1 MSSNETQV
9 ITAAL
14 DEVVKTFEE
23 VTTLSDRTQPYEPNP
38 GSMQRSSDQYVKPI
52 QQNANVVEGKDI
64 SGETPDGML
73 ELSMIGSMGDY
84 SNIWRTIASHDMR
97 DERTLRHSMKAGAMA
112 LAGDM
117 EYKGLAKAATHGA
130 FCKQFS
136 QPAGEGLTNTSVWQA
151 LAESETRM
159 FDSEMCVDAGVTA
172 FLNGTTY
179 TAGGQ
184 KLVDRAANR
193 SNRIADDAYLNGQ
206 IQNQI
211 AGVSEVF
218 RHNKLLRL
226 TAAAATGVTVTGT
239 QTFKPEATF
248 DLPGGSSGNVDHR
261 FASLT
266 VSDTTDIKVGD
277 KFTFPGVKAVALGT
291 TKQVQDYDQTFT
303 VAQVVDGTTLQISP
317 KPISL
322 ADATL
327 TPLERSYANIETD
340 ISAGASLNFLNTTDT
355 QTNIIM
361 ANDSLVLA
369 SQPITVNSDI
379 FQGLDAE
386 PFEAGP
392 IKGMLGFES
401 NLGTLTGKYRMA
413 IWYDWQVEKPES
425 CGTILFNQS

>member
-1 MSSNETQV
+1 MSTNETQV

-184 KLVDRAANR
+184 KLVDGAANR

-261 FASLT
+261 FAALT

-291 TKQVQDYDQTFT
+291 TKQVQ
-303 VAQVVDGTTLQISP
+303 
-317 KPISL
+317 
-322 ADATL
+322 
-327 TPLERSYANIETD
+327 
-340 ISAGASLNFLNTTDT
+340 
-355 QTNIIM
+355 
-361 ANDSLVLA
+361 
-369 SQPITVNSDI
+369 
-379 FQGLDAE
+379 
-386 PFEAGP
+386 
-392 IKGMLGFES
+392 
-401 NLGTLTGKYRMA
+401 
-413 IWYDWQVEKPES
+413 
-425 CGTILFNQS
+425 

>member
-1 MSSNETQV
+1 
-9 ITAAL
+9 
-14 DEVVKTFEE
+14 
-23 VTTLSDRTQPYEPNP
+23 
-38 GSMQRSSDQYVKPI
+38 
-52 QQNANVVEGKDI
+52 
-64 SGETPDGML
+64 
-73 ELSMIGSMGDY
+73 
-84 SNIWRTIASHDMR
+84 
-97 DERTLRHSMKAGAMA
+97 
-112 LAGDM
+112 
-117 EYKGLAKAATHGA
+117 
-130 FCKQFS
+130 
-136 QPAGEGLTNTSVWQA
+136 
-151 LAESETRM
+151 
-159 FDSEMCVDAGVTA
+159 
-172 FLNGTTY
+172 
-179 TAGGQ
+179 
-184 KLVDRAANR
+184 
-193 SNRIADDAYLNGQ
+193 DDAYLNGQ

-226 TAAAATGVTVTGT
+226 TAAAATGVTVTGS

-261 FASLT
+261 FAALT

-327 TPLERSYANIETD
+327 TPLERSYANIEID
-340 ISAGASLNFLNTTDT
+340 IPAGSDVNFLNTTDT
-355 QTNIIM
+355 QSNIIM

-369 SQPITVNSDI
+369 TQPITVNSDI